1 MKKLTCHCENVE
13 LEVNIPEA
21 GFPKLMRCN
30 CSLCK
35 RKGAVM
41 SPLPKENVKLVK
53 GQDSLKLYQYHTKV
67 AEHYFCSNCGIY
79 THHKMRSNPNMYGI
93 IFCRTR
99 QETTDITVSLRR
111 DGYHV
116 DVLNGDLSQDQRDR
130 VMGQFRKKELQL
142 LVATD
147 VAARG
152 LDVDDISHII
162 NFSIFLSF

>member
-79 THHKMRSNPNMYGI
+79 THHKMRSNPNMIGVNVACIEGI
-93 IFCRTR
+93 NPF
-99 QETTDITVSLRR
+99 ELGDIAIN
-111 DGYHV
+111 DGINHP
-116 DVLNGDLSQDQRDR
+116 LDQ
-130 VMGQFRKKELQL
+130 KK
-142 LVATD
+142 
-147 VAARG
+147 
-152 LDVDDISHII
+152 
-162 NFSIFLSF
+162 

>member
-53 GQDSLKLYQYHTKV
+53 GQDNLKLYQYHTKV

-79 THHKMRSNPNMYGI
+79 THHKMRSNPNMIGVNVACIEGI
-93 IFCRTR
+93 NPF
-99 QETTDITVSLRR
+99 ELGDIAVN
-111 DGYHV
+111 DGINHP
-116 DVLNGDLSQDQRDR
+116 LDQ
-130 VMGQFRKKELQL
+130 KK
-142 LVATD
+142 
-147 VAARG
+147 
-152 LDVDDISHII
+152 
-162 NFSIFLSF
+162 

>member
-13 LEVNIPEA
+13 LEVSIPEA

-79 THHKMRSNPNMYGI
+79 THHKMRSNPNMIGVNVACIEGI
-93 IFCRTR
+93 NPF
-99 QETTDITVSLRR
+99 ELGDITVN
-111 DGYHV
+111 DGINHP
-116 DVLNGDLSQDQRDR
+116 LDQ
-130 VMGQFRKKELQL
+130 KK
-142 LVATD
+142 
-147 VAARG
+147 
-152 LDVDDISHII
+152 
-162 NFSIFLSF
+162 

>member
-67 AEHYFCSNCGIY
+67 AEHYFCSECGIY
-79 THHKMRSNPNMYGI
+79 THHKMRSRPDTFG
-93 IFCRTR
+93 
-99 QETTDITVSLRR
+99 
-111 DGYHV
+111 
-116 DVLNGDLSQDQRDR
+116 LNVGCI
-130 VMGQFRKKELQL
+130 
-142 LVATD
+142 
-147 VAARG
+147 
-152 LDVDDISHII
+152 DDIDQFKLENVGLNDGQNHPMDQKK
-162 NFSIFLSF
+162 

>member
-13 LEVNIPEA
+13 LEVSIPEA

-53 GQDSLKLYQYHTKV
+53 GQDNLKLYQYHTKV

-79 THHKMRSNPNMYGI
+79 THHKMRSNPNMIGVNVACIEGI
-93 IFCRTR
+93 NPF
-99 QETTDITVSLRR
+99 ELGDIAVN
-111 DGYHV
+111 DGINHP
-116 DVLNGDLSQDQRDR
+116 LDQ
-130 VMGQFRKKELQL
+130 KK
-142 LVATD
+142 
-147 VAARG
+147 
-152 LDVDDISHII
+152 
-162 NFSIFLSF
+162 

>member
-79 THHKMRSNPNMYGI
+79 AHHKMRSNPNMIGVNVACIEGI
-93 IFCRTR
+93 NPFGLG
-99 QETTDITVSLRR
+99 DIAVN
-111 DGYHV
+111 DGINHP
-116 DVLNGDLSQDQRDR
+116 LDQ
-130 VMGQFRKKELQL
+130 KK
-142 LVATD
+142 
-147 VAARG
+147 
-152 LDVDDISHII
+152 
-162 NFSIFLSF
+162 